1 MAQYVKNANIFGRLG
16 SGIGQGLAEQVPKE
30 IEHQRLRSGLQSL
43 AQKADAGNLSP
54 AALLAEAAG
63 TYGITPQAVQSFGE
77 LGKQQARGQA
87 LIQSQNRQQQPALSP
102 FARPE
107 VSPQEQGTPS
117 ITKPTHLEKAQ
128 EGYIP
133 KTQDEIFQNAGQKFN
148 ENPALFNNDPQ
159 KAIDAAEKEDFR
171 NQQINEAHQTQ
182 HAKLTAIQD
191 SVTTRLRDQS
201 KKLGAQVPEEVY
213 TDIEDEAIQS
223 VKPKNEGGKGLTEQ
237 QAIKEYGKKLHEIS
251 QDYQGIE
258 TLGGWGVTGRT
269 AKDTFNSLNA
279 LRNSFE
285 KRGDTKNFADTMTA
299 KLGTSPMFSYAVA
312 QPVANNPAANQ
323 TLRSLAS
330 LKPLEKTVAGV
341 GENAPIINLPG
352 GKIFKQVP
360 EEIARDRT
368 LKIMPRLARD
378 MQQEGKK
385 GLRPS
390 PLAVA
395 YELQKKGYS
404 PEVFFDYLNKNR
416 EKLGLTGYQERQ
428 LEKPINR
435 SEPWND
441 WWLGAWSG
449 IDESDY

>member
-1 MAQYVKNANIFGRLG
+1 M
-16 SGIGQGLAEQVPKE
+16 
-30 IEHQRLRSGLQSL
+30 
-43 AQKADAGNLSP
+43 
-54 AALLAEAAG
+54 
-63 TYGITPQAVQSFGE
+63 
-77 LGKQQARGQA
+77 
-87 LIQSQNRQQQPALSP
+87 
-102 FARPE
+102 
-107 VSPQEQGTPS
+107 
-117 ITKPTHLEKAQ
+117 
-128 EGYIP
+128 
-133 KTQDEIFQNAGQKFN
+133 
-148 ENPALFNNDPQ
+148 
-159 KAIDAAEKEDFR
+159 
-171 NQQINEAHQTQ
+171 
-182 HAKLTAIQD
+182 
-191 SVTTRLRDQS
+191 
-201 KKLGAQVPEEVY
+201 GAQVPEEVY

-223 VKPKNEGGKGLTEQ
+223 VKPKSEGGKGLTEQ

-312 QPVANNPAANQ
+312 QPVSNNPAANQ

-330 LKPLEKTVAGV
+330 LKPLETTIAGI
-341 GENAPIINLPG
+341 GESAPILNLPG
-352 GKIFKQVP
+352 AKVLKQVP
-360 EEIARDRT
+360 EEISRERT

-404 PEVFFDYLNKNR
+404 PEVFLEYLNKNR

-435 SEPWND
+435 TEPWND